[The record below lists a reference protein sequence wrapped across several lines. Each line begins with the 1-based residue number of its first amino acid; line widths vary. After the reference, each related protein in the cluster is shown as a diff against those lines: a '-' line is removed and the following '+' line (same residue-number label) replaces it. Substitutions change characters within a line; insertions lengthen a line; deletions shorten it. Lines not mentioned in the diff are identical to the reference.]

1 MIIELQ
7 TQYAKVHPN
16 KQRKIYTQCAK
27 VHQNKR
33 KQKYKLKALKCTEQM
48 KFKITTCQSALKSFL
63 NVAIKALG
71 VPPQEYLQLR
81 PVDFSGVF
89 LGPVLVMTL
98 PLSPPARVNF

>member
-1 MIIELQ
+1 M
-7 TQYAKVHPN
+7 
-16 KQRKIYTQCAK
+16 YTQ
-27 VHQNKR
+27 
-33 KQKYKLKALKCTEQM
+33 
-48 KFKITTCQSALKSFL
+48 SKSFL

-71 VPPQEYLQLR
+71 VPPQEDLQLG